1 MLATETENR
10 IILPTRRNFL
20 AATAAAAT
28 GLVATTQT
36 SHGFLFRQSPP
47 LDLSSL
53 PKSWV
58 SRQGEKQIQ
67 SYAKYLKGLRLQYV
81 SPIQII
87 KAHAKIKG
95 SLWNSLP
102 PRNMW
107 RSMGGTLK
115 AADRVAATIGQPV
128 KEVTSAYRSPAYNRR
143 CLGANS
149 RSWHM
154 QNFALDLKF
163 NASPNT
169 VARAA
174 RAVRSKGFFKG
185 GIGRYSSFT
194 HIDTR
199 GQNMDW

>member
-1 MLATETENR
+1 MPATETENR

-67 SYAKYLKGLRLQYV
+67 SYAKYLEGLRLKYV
-81 SPIQII
+81 SPIQVIE
-87 KAHAKIKG
+87 AHAKIKG

-128 KEVTSAYRSPAYNRR
+128 REVTSAYRSPAYNRR
-143 CLGANS
+143 CPGAKS

-163 NASPNT
+163 NASPST

-174 RAVRSKGFFKG
+174 RVVRSKGFFKG

-199 GQNMDW
+199 GQNVDW

>member
-1 MLATETENR
+1 MPATETENR

-67 SYAKYLKGLRLQYV
+67 SYAKYLEGLRLKYV
-81 SPIQII
+81 SPIQVI

-143 CLGANS
+143 CPGAKS
-149 RSWHM
+149 RSWHV

-163 NASPNT
+163 NASPST

-185 GIGRYSSFT
+185 GIGCYSSFT

-199 GQNMDW
+199 GQNVDW